1 LGLAGAV
8 AALDKAS
15 MSDGRSVAER
25 LELDGYAIV
34 RKLFG
39 PTDIVELSGAADDIY
54 SEAAALGRSFRYGNV
69 HYRLDGGEVRMAQ
82 WPSYHNVVLDRFRT
96 DPRISQVLAPLI
108 GGDIKQIINQL
119 HWKKPGGRGDF
130 AFHQDS
136 RFRKP
141 ETAYRNLAGS
151 YIQTGIALDPH
162 NRESGAMRI
171 LPGSHRAG
179 PVCLPA
185 TGRVMD
191 GRAEDEALIGAGL
204 DPADLVDL
212 VLEPGD
218 LALWSPYLVHGSGAN
233 RSAHYRRFYINGY
246 VRAGD
251 CDRGEWAF
259 KGGRRHLLR
268 TRPSLV
274 HFEELYERPGPHFT

>member
-1 LGLAGAV
+1 MGLAGASL
-8 AALDKAS
+8 ALENKS
-15 MSDGRSVAER
+15 MTKGSSVAER
-25 LELDGYAIV
+25 LEVDGYAIV
-34 RKLFG
+34 RGVFASVDLA
-39 PTDIVELSGAADDIY
+39 VLCAAVDDVHA
-54 SEAAALGRSFRYGNV
+54 EAAALGRSFRYGNV
-69 HYRLDGGEVRMAQ
+69 NYRLDGDEVRMVQ
-82 WPSYHNVVLDRFRT
+82 WPSYHNIVLDRFRT
-96 DPRISQVLAPLI
+96 DPRIATVLAPSI

-119 HWKKPGGRGDF
+119 HWKKPGGKGDF

-141 ETAYRNLAGS
+141 DAAYRNLATS

-162 NRESGAMRI
+162 TAESGAMRI

-179 PVCLPA
+179 PIELP
-185 TGRVMD
+185 TMGSVMD
-191 GRAEDEALIGAGL
+191 GRVEDDALARAGL
-204 DPADLVDL
+204 DPSALVDM

-233 RSAHYRRFYINGY
+233 GSQHYRRFYINGY
-246 VRAGD
+246 VRAED

-259 KGGRRHLLR
+259 RGGQPHPLR

>member
-8 AALDKAS
+8 PPLDKAT

-25 LELDGYAIV
+25 LEVDGYAIV
-34 RKLFG
+34 RGLFG
-39 PTDIVELSGAADDIY
+39 ASDLTDLSAAVDDVHA
-54 SEAAALGRSFRYGNV
+54 EAKALGRSFRYGNV
-69 HYRLDGGEVRMAQ
+69 NYRLDGGEVRMVQ

-96 DPRISQVLAPLI
+96 DARIAEVLAPAV

-119 HWKKPGGRGDF
+119 HWKKPGGKGDF

-141 ETAYRNLAGS
+141 DAAYRNLATS
-151 YIQTGIALDPH
+151 YVQTGIAIDPH
-162 NRESGAMRI
+162 NPASGAMRI

-179 PVCLPA
+179 PIELPTA
-185 TGRVMD
+185 GSVMD
-191 GRAEDEALIGAGL
+191 GRVEEAALTRAGL
-204 DPADLVDL
+204 DPSGLVDMA
-212 VLEPGD
+212 LEPGD

-233 RSAHYRRFYINGY
+233 RSDHYRRFYINGY
-246 VRAGD
+246 VRAED

-259 KGGRRHLLR
+259 EDGEPRPLR